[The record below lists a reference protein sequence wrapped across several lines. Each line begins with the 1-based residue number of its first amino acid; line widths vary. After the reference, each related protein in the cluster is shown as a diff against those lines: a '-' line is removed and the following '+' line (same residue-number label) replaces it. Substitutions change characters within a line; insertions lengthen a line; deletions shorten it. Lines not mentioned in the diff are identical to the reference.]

1 MERAAEQKTRNPPL
15 LVMRYRGSTD
25 EWGFGTVAREYRV
38 LEDADEVVEKL
49 RIQQTSDLGI
59 GCLVG

>member
-1 MERAAEQKTRNPPL
+1 MG
-15 LVMRYRGSTD
+15 YRGSTD
-25 EWGFGTVAREYRV
+25 EWGFGIVAREYRV